1 MTAFHKGGKME
12 YEKMLKE
19 REAKAQEVTRAGKPL
34 PKLHALEGKRPLLH
48 YFVLWLDI
56 HKLKRVLKKK

>member
-1 MTAFHKGGKME
+1 ME

-19 REAKAQEVTRAGKPL
+19 REAKAQEVTRAGKLL

-48 YFVLWLDI
+48 YIALWLDI
-56 HKLKRVLKKK
+56 YKLKRVLKKK